1 MEAVSGQVEA
11 LRKSGAAL
19 RERAEEQGRQLRA
32 RAEEQARLLRE
43 RAEEQAAAL
52 RSSAQAQALS
62 LQATVGELRA
72 RGEGQVLA
80 ARMRAEG
87 RAAELRSRAEG
98 QAEAARKSV
107 KEMVTGNRQ
116 SWRAK
121 DGAPSMRSLAY
132 TGRGGMKMTRC
143 VLPKLKSTQCL
154 VRVLYAGLTE
164 YDYRRGE
171 ALGGFL
177 TKEAEPC
184 GLEFCGVVEKL
195 GWVKGDRVHL
205 FPIAVGD
212 LVFGMAFGTVSEFVC
227 AEVDKVHFVPDG
239 MSGEQAASFPVGGL
253 VAWQTLT
260 RHGLAPGQTVMLLG
274 AEQGAMFASL
284 AKLMGAGKVIGLC
297 SDASDQAFCARF
309 CDEVL
314 PLEQLRDRVA
324 EVHLVVDLL
333 SDPSKAAARPEQE
346 PTLYELARPLL
357 RKDARFVQ
365 LNIGLADLV
374 RRLLSDRL
382 SISLQKAGF
391 HAVDLKPA
399 PRASELHKL
408 SQWFEQGKLKQPIDS
423 VVPFQEDALLKAF
436 DKLRLGQARGKIV
449 VKFPPPPR

>member
-1 MEAVSGQVEA
+1 
-11 LRKSGAAL
+11 
-19 RERAEEQGRQLRA
+19 
-32 RAEEQARLLRE
+32 
-43 RAEEQAAAL
+43 
-52 RSSAQAQALS
+52 
-62 LQATVGELRA
+62 
-72 RGEGQVLA
+72 
-80 ARMRAEG
+80 
-87 RAAELRSRAEG
+87 
-98 QAEAARKSV
+98 
-107 KEMVTGNRQ
+107 
-116 SWRAK
+116 
-121 DGAPSMRSLAY
+121 
-132 TGRGGMKMTRC
+132 
-143 VLPKLKSTQCL
+143 
-154 VRVLYAGLTE
+154 
-164 YDYRRGE
+164 
-171 ALGGFL
+171 
-177 TKEAEPC
+177 
-184 GLEFCGVVEKL
+184 VEKL

-212 LVFGMAFGTVSEFVC
+212 LVFGMAFGTVSEYVC

-274 AEQGAMFASL
+274 AEQGAMFATL

-324 EVHLVVDLL
+324 EAHLVVDLL

-346 PTLYELARPLL
+346 PSLYELARPLL

-365 LNIGLADLV
+365 LNVGLADLV

-382 SISLQKAGF
+382 GISLQKAGF
-391 HAVDLKPA
+391 HALDLKPA
-399 PRASELHKL
+399 PRASELQKL

-436 DKLRLGQARGKIV
+436 EKLRTGKARGKIV
-449 VKFPPPPR
+449 VKFTPPPR